1 MKRTLPLASMEKIL
15 RTCGADRVSEGSK
28 EKLKN
33 YLEEY
38 AKKISKDASEF
49 AGHAG
54 RKTIKSSDI
63 ILAIKK

>member
-33 YLEEY
+33 TENIDVSDW
-38 AKKISKDASEF
+38 AKGMYIVKLSTNEGI
-49 AGHAG
+49 
-54 RKTIKSSDI
+54 KTGKLIVE
-63 ILAIKK
+63 

>member
-15 RTCGADRVSEGSK
+15 STCGADRVSEGSK

-49 AGHAG
+49 AGPAG